1 MSRWV
6 VLLSAGLMSFST
18 NADSVWRPIATH
30 ATMLAMVLFINLVFL
45 GGLYVLSII
54 KGKRHRAI
62 LETQIQEAQIDFL
75 TQVLNRRGFER
86 RIADKRQLQGYI
98 LIVDIDDFKRIND
111 KYGHHAGDVIL
122 QNVAA
127 RLKEALREEDMIARF
142 GGEEFVIYTAL
153 QNKQSAEE
161 LSRRLVTSISA
172 NKYHLTGVDEPLSV
186 TISVGVASVLDSLNV
201 SDVTTRKGVL
211 SSAFKSAD
219 SNLYKAKRLG
229 KNQSVMN

>member
-1 MSRWV
+1 MSLRV
-6 VLLSAGLMSFST
+6 MFLAGALMSFSCH
-18 NADSVWRPIATH
+18 ADSVWQPIATH

-45 GGLYVLSII
+45 GSLYVLAIT
-54 KGKRHRAI
+54 KGKRHRAL
-62 LETQIQEAQIDFL
+62 LETQVQEAQIDFL

-86 RIADKRQLQGYI
+86 RITDKRYLKGYI

-111 KYGHHAGDVIL
+111 QYGHHSGDLIL
-122 QNVAA
+122 QEVTA

-142 GGEEFVIYTAL
+142 GGEEFVIYAAL
-153 QNKQSAEE
+153 QNKHSAQE
-161 LSRRLVTSISA
+161 LSCRLVSAISA
-172 NKYHLTGVDEPLSV
+172 NKYPLPGADEPLSV

-201 SDVTTRKGVL
+201 SDVTSRKGVL
-211 SSAFKSAD
+211 SSAFKIAD